1 MRIILQPKR
10 EHVFK
15 LNGNRDLPPME
26 QAKMTYRQPNA
37 IERRLL
43 KKTNVKPG
51 VADGSGSVD
60 VQFDVEKIFDQQDVR
75 LTGIEVEAFDEKG
88 KGTVRQ
94 ITTGSDLVRTP
105 SKFLVAVADEAMTE
119 IMSTDFTDE
128 FLKNSASVSG
138 PSSEVS
144 GK

>member
-1 MRIILQPKR
+1 MKIILQPKR
-10 EHVFK
+10 EYVFK

-43 KKTNVKPG
+43 SKTNVKPG
-51 VADGSGSVD
+51 TGDGDGTID

-75 LTGIEVEAFDEKG
+75 LSGIEIESVDEKG
-88 KGTVRQ
+88 KSTVRQ

-105 SKFLVAVADEAMTE
+105 SKFLVELANEALKE
-119 IMSTDFTDE
+119 IMSKDFEDE
-128 FLKNSASVSG
+128 LLKNSGPASA
-138 PSSEVS
+138 PS
-144 GK
+144 